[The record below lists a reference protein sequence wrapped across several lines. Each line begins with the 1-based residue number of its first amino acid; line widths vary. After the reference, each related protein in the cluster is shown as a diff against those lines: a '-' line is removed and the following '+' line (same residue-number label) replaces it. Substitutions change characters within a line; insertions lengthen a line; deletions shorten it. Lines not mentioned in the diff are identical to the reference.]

1 MHLIKNAKHDL
12 IEDFTVKPSSKNHYI
27 FGGVLRCRTKFVRKY
42 ARVRWINQFQLE
54 ISYCIHYIFYSHV
67 SSTYLYFHQ
76 ISTSGSLSVTEPNR
90 TFESLI
96 EFNAHRDNIVTW
108 RFTSRSDHVSDMG
121 WRGGSWT
128 DLLHRSHPL
137 DPTSFRRHVTMWSSQ
152 PRTVSRAQRTCDR
165 GRNRNELQLGAVTE
179 RAATTSIHPSFLPSF
194 HPSVRQSVSS
204 VLLHSS
210 LIMDCTVAT
219 SKTYLFFLSMVFWVS
234 QEGVPVHLQG
244 EIYLKLLQIIWSGL
258 FLRGEK
264 QTDNKRVFS
273 FLNPA
278 CPRSKR

>member
-1 MHLIKNAKHDL
+1 M
-12 IEDFTVKPSSKNHYI
+12 
-27 FGGVLRCRTKFVRKY
+27 R
-42 ARVRWINQFQLE
+42 INQFQLE
-54 ISYCIHYIFYSHV
+54 MCYCLHIFYSHA
-67 SSTYLYFHQ
+67 SSTYLHFHQ
-76 ISTSGSLSVTEPNR
+76 ISTSGSMSVTEPNR

-96 EFNAHRDNIVTW
+96 EFNAHDFIAIISWPGDFQVAVTTW
-108 RFTSRSDHVSDMG
+108 ATWDDEGEAGR
-121 WRGGSWT
+121 T

-179 RAATTSIHPSFLPSF
+179 RVRRTESRDHLHPPTHTSILPSF
-194 HPSVRQSVSS
+194 RPSARQSVSS

-244 EIYLKLLQIIWSGL
+244 EIYLKLLQIIVVSE
-258 FLRGEK
+258 REK
-264 QTDNKRVFS
+264 ANRQYTRVLVPESCLPALQTVNQCLVKNWQS
-273 FLNPA
+273 APKPTN
-278 CPRSKR
+278 